1 MPMKNQLQNYFP
13 MIRTQ
18 EEILEEIREKPE
30 LWSQY
35 RGWKESYQQ
44 EYLEICSGVLGIKM
58 LYDPFFKAIMNPDTR
73 PERLSDFLSEVLGRK
88 VKILKVLPNES
99 GRIAA
104 ESSLLVMDIVIQFED
119 GSIANVEVQK
129 IGYGFPGERSACY
142 SADLLLR
149 QYKRVREELGDTFAY
164 RNIRRVYTI
173 VLFEKS
179 RGDFHRF
186 SEKVAIHR
194 FRQKSD
200 TGLELDLLQ
209 EYTFI
214 CLDIFRSI
222 IQNKDRKE
230 WSRLDKWLIF
240 LCEDDPEM
248 ILELCRDNPDFRRIY
263 KEFYQICRN
272 GERMMEMFSEELEIM
287 DRNTVKLMIDELEE
301 ELADI
306 RKKAEADLAA
316 EKRETEIEKKRA
328 DAAEKENERLR
339 KELERLRELNK

>member
-1 MPMKNQLQNYFP
+1 M
-13 MIRTQ
+13 
-18 EEILEEIREKPE
+18 EEIREKPE

-44 EYLEICSGVLGIKM
+44 EYLEICSGVRGIKM

>member
-1 MPMKNQLQNYFP
+1 MRMWK
-13 MIRTQ
+13 
-18 EEILEEIREKPE
+18 
-30 LWSQY
+30 Y
-35 RGWKESYQQ
+35 RRSDTDFRARGVPAIPQ
-44 EYLEICSGVLGIKM
+44 ICCSGSI
-58 LYDPFFKAIMNPDTR
+58 
-73 PERLSDFLSEVLGRK
+73 
-88 VKILKVLPNES
+88 NES
-99 GRIAA
+99 GKNWEIPLPT
-104 ESSLLVMDIVIQFED
+104 EISGECIQ
-119 GSIANVEVQK
+119 S
-129 IGYGFPGERSACY
+129 CY
-142 SADLLLR
+142 L
-149 QYKRVREELGDTFAY
+149 
-164 RNIRRVYTI
+164 RRVG
-173 VLFEKS
+173 
-179 RGDFHRF
+179 GDFHRF

>member
-1 MPMKNQLQNYFP
+1 MKNQLQNYFP

-18 EEILEEIREKPE
+18 EEILEKSGKSRSFGHSTGAGKNPISRNTWRSVVESGE
-30 LWSQY
+30 L
-35 RGWKESYQQ
+35 KCFM
-44 EYLEICSGVLGIKM
+44 I
-58 LYDPFFKAIMNPDTR
+58 PFKAIMNPDTR

-104 ESSLLVMDIVIQFED
+104 ENSLLVMDIVIQFED

-186 SEKVAIHR
+186 FREGCDSPI
-194 FRQKSD
+194 RQKSD
-200 TGLELDLLQ
+200 TGWSW
-209 EYTFI
+209 I
-214 CLDIFRSI
+214 C
-222 IQNKDRKE
+222 
-230 WSRLDKWLIF
+230 
-240 LCEDDPEM
+240 
-248 ILELCRDNPDFRRIY
+248 
-263 KEFYQICRN
+263 CRN
-272 GERMMEMFSEELEIM
+272 IPSFALTFS
-287 DRNTVKLMIDELEE
+287 
-301 ELADI
+301 
-306 RKKAEADLAA
+306 
-316 EKRETEIEKKRA
+316 
-328 DAAEKENERLR
+328 
-339 KELERLRELNK
+339 

>member
-1 MPMKNQLQNYFP
+1 MRMWK
-13 MIRTQ
+13 
-18 EEILEEIREKPE
+18 
-30 LWSQY
+30 Y
-35 RGWKESYQQ
+35 RRS
-44 EYLEICSGVLGIKM
+44 
-58 LYDPFFKAIMNPDTR
+58 DT
-73 PERLSDFLSEVLGRK
+73 D
-88 VKILKVLPNES
+88 
-99 GRIAA
+99 
-104 ESSLLVMDIVIQFED
+104 
-119 GSIANVEVQK
+119 
-129 IGYGFPGERSACY
+129 
-142 SADLLLR
+142 
-149 QYKRVREELGDTFAY
+149 
-164 RNIRRVYTI
+164 TI

-240 LCEDDPEM
+240 LCE
-248 ILELCRDNPDFRRIY
+248 DNPDFRRIY

>member
-1 MPMKNQLQNYFP
+1 MKNQLQNYFP

-44 EYLEICSGVLGIKM
+44 EYLEICSGVRGIKM

-142 SADLLLR
+142 SADLL
-149 QYKRVREELGDTFAY
+149 
-164 RNIRRVYTI
+164 
-173 VLFEKS
+173 
-179 RGDFHRF
+179 
-186 SEKVAIHR
+186 
-194 FRQKSD
+194 
-200 TGLELDLLQ
+200 
-209 EYTFI
+209 
-214 CLDIFRSI
+214 
-222 IQNKDRKE
+222 
-230 WSRLDKWLIF
+230 
-240 LCEDDPEM
+240 
-248 ILELCRDNPDFRRIY
+248 
-263 KEFYQICRN
+263 QI
-272 GERMMEMFSEELEIM
+272 G
-287 DRNTVKLMIDELEE
+287 
-301 ELADI
+301 
-306 RKKAEADLAA
+306 
-316 EKRETEIEKKRA
+316 RA
-328 DAAEKENERLR
+328 HV
-339 KELERLRELNK
+339 